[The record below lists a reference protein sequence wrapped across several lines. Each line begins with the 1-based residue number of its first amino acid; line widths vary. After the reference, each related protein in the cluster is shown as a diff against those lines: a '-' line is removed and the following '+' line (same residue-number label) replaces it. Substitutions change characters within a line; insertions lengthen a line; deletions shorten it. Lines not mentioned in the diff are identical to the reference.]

1 MEYRKK
7 YEQWLNSPIIDHKT
21 KEELKLIADDEK
33 EIEDR
38 FYKDLEFG
46 TGGLRGVIG
55 AGSNRMNIYTVGKAT
70 QGLANYIKKHG
81 KEAMDRG
88 VVIAYDSRRMSS
100 EFAERVALILNG
112 NGIKAFLYSELQP
125 VAVLSFTVR
134 ELGAIAGVVIT
145 ASHNPP
151 QYNGY
156 KVYWEDGAQIGL
168 ERANEIITEINA
180 IKDFGEIK
188 DMPRKQALEKGL
200 LNIIG
205 EEVLAKYVARVVGLS
220 LNPEL
225 VKDMGNRVNII
236 YTPLHGSGNKLV
248 RRVLD
253 KVGFKNVKVV
263 PEQELPDP
271 DFSTVEYPNPEER
284 AVFEL
289 AIEMARKEGNNT
301 DIILGTDPDCDRVGV
316 VVKNAEGEYVV
327 LTGNQVGALLTD
339 YVLGTL
345 KKKNGL
351 PEDGVVIKTIV
362 TSKMGEKIAKSY
374 GVDVMDTL
382 TGFKF
387 IGEKMGEF
395 EKTKSNTYLFGYE
408 ESYGYLAGDFVRDK
422 DGVSSSMLICE
433 MAAYYKSKDM
443 SLYEGLQELWEK
455 YGYFHEELKSVEA
468 EGKEGMEQIA
478 QLMEGLRQTP
488 PKELAGVKVVV
499 IEDYKESKSY
509 NLMDNSISPIEL
521 PVSDVL
527 RYTLE
532 DESWFAIRPSG
543 TEPKVKL
550 YFSVIGQS
558 VEDAKNKM
566 EKLIKAVEQ
575 RIQS

>member
-7 YEQWLNSPIIDHKT
+7 YEQWLNSPIIDEKT
-21 KEELKLIADDEK
+21 KEELRAIANDEK

-55 AGSNRMNIYTVGKAT
+55 AGSNRINIYTVGKAT
-70 QGLANYIKKHG
+70 QGLANYIIKHG

-88 VVIAYDSRRMSS
+88 VVIAYDSRRMSA
-100 EFAERVALILNG
+100 EFAERAALILNA

-125 VAVLSFTVR
+125 VPVLSFTVR
-134 ELGAIAGVVIT
+134 ELKAIAGIVIT

-168 ERANEIITEINA
+168 DRANEIIGHINEIKNLE
-180 IKDFGEIK
+180 EIK
-188 DMPRKQALEKGL
+188 DMPREQALEEGL

-205 EEVLAKYVARVVGLS
+205 EEVLNKYVDRVVGLS

-225 VKDMGNRVNII
+225 VKEMGDKVNII

-253 KVGFKNVKVV
+253 EVGFKNVKVV
-263 PEQELPDP
+263 TEQELPDP
-271 DFSTVEYPNPEER
+271 NFSTVRYPNPEER
-284 AVFEL
+284 EVFEL
-289 AIEMARKEGNNT
+289 AIDMAKKDGNNT

-316 VVKNAEGEYVV
+316 VVKNTEDEYVV
-327 LTGNQVGALLTD
+327 LTGNQVGALLIN
-339 YVLGTL
+339 YILSTL
-345 KKKNGL
+345 KKKQGL
-351 PEDGVVIKTIV
+351 PENGVVIKTIV
-362 TSKMGEKIAKSY
+362 TSKMGEKIAQSY
-374 GVDVMDTL
+374 GVDVIDTL

-387 IGEKMGEF
+387 IGEKMNQF
-395 EKTKSNTYLFGYE
+395 EKTKSSTYLFGYE
-408 ESYGYLAGDFVRDK
+408 ESYGYLAGDYIRDK

-433 MAAYYKSKDM
+433 MAAYYKSKGM
-443 SLYEGLQELWEK
+443 SLYEGLVELWEK
-455 YGYFHEELKSVEA
+455 YGYFHEELKSIEA
-468 EGKEGMEQIA
+468 KGKEGMEQIT
-478 QLMEGLRQTP
+478 QMMEGLRKNP
-488 PKELAGVKVVV
+488 PKELAGVKVVL
-499 IEDYKESKSY
+499 IEDYKESKRY
-509 NLMDNSISPIEL
+509 NLMENTTSPIEL

-558 VEDAKNKM
+558 AEDAKNKI
-566 EKLIKAVEQ
+566 EKLINAVDQ
-575 RIQS
+575 RIQG